1 MNVPTF
7 FVQFGTYEALKRV
20 LKARDE
26 AIGWREGLVSVFFGV
41 FEVFSL

>member
-26 AIGWREGLVSVFFGV
+26 AIGWREGLVGAIFGF
-41 FEVFSL
+41 FEVFLL